1 VLQMVTR
8 RPLILDFR
16 DPWTTNPYR
25 AHFQPWRRA
34 VEGRLETFAVRR
46 AAMVVANT
54 QALRDEFRERF
65 PDRAD
70 RFVAVY
76 NSVDATIT
84 EGPERPVGQRPVT
97 IVHAGFLYGPRD
109 PLTLLRAISRRR
121 KRMNPGAAPDLVL
134 HLIGPA
140 ELPYD
145 VTQKIDELEITDF
158 VKIHGP
164 LPHAACMDIMAS
176 SDALLLF
183 QPGTR
188 TQLPS
193 KVFEY
198 VTFAKPILTLA
209 EPGGET
215 YRFAAEE
222 LDSTVAACGDEE
234 AIVAALDSLV
244 GQLARGER
252 PDVSRWSLRLAAFSE
267 AAVTSQL
274 LEAIDAAVVHVPQ
287 AAAPRST

>member
-1 VLQMVTR
+1 
-8 RPLILDFR
+8 
-16 DPWTTNPYR
+16 
-25 AHFQPWRRA
+25 
-34 VEGRLETFAVRR
+34 
-46 AAMVVANT
+46 
-54 QALRDEFRERF
+54 
-65 PDRAD
+65 
-70 RFVAVY
+70 
-76 NSVDATIT
+76 
-84 EGPERPVGQRPVT
+84 
-97 IVHAGFLYGPRD
+97 
-109 PLTLLRAISRRR
+109 
-121 KRMNPGAAPDLVL
+121 VL

-145 VTQKIDELEITDF
+145 LTQKLDELRIADV
-158 VKIHGP
+158 VKVHGA
-164 LPHAACMDIMAS
+164 LPHAACKDIMAS

-234 AIVAALDSLV
+234 AIMAALDSLLS
-244 GQLARGER
+244 QLMRGER
-252 PDVSRWSLRLAAFSE
+252 PDVSRWSLRLEAYSD

-274 LEAIDAAVVHVPQ
+274 LDAIDAAAP
-287 AAAPRST
+287 AAGQRELLRGS